1 MAPLSAAQV
10 RQWREEGWLQ
20 VPGILSAAEAA
31 AHVDALAAPPTEA
44 AAEAGLNRHTVDPAF
59 GALATH
65 ERVVAIV
72 RQLLDQP
79 AEPPRILQTMYLNKT
94 PETPTGIAL
103 HQDVH
108 YIPNTPMS
116 LLACWIALTDADED
130 NGGLFVVPGT
140 NRGPLLAEG
149 ITVDESNHSK
159 WEMVHDMKDRDGRQ
173 WQQPMHSVDVTA
185 AGFDAAQAVPLRVP
199 AGSAV
204 FFSGMTVHGSY
215 SNASGR
221 PRRAFATHYMDDGSW
236 VSRCDLQSHFSTDEV
251 AASLGARL

>member
-1 MAPLSAAQV
+1 M
-10 RQWREEGWLQ
+10 
-20 VPGILSAAEAA
+20 
-31 AHVDALAAPPTEA
+31 
-44 AAEAGLNRHTVDPAF
+44 
-59 GALATH
+59 
-65 ERVVAIV
+65 
-72 RQLLDQP
+72 
-79 AEPPRILQTMYLNKT
+79 
-94 PETPTGIAL
+94 
-103 HQDVH
+103 
-108 YIPNTPMS
+108 
-116 LLACWIALTDADED
+116 TDADEH

-199 AGSAV
+199 TGSAV

-236 VSRCDLQSHFSTDEV
+236 VSRCDLQSHSSTDEV